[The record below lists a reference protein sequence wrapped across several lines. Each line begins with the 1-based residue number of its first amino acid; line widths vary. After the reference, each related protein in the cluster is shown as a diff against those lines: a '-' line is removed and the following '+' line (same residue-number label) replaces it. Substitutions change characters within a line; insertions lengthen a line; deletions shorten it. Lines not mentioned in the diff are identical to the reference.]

1 MSEENQEQSFE
12 DAFNELVDG
21 PADSEPA
28 AETIE
33 EPTSEESQDGELQG
47 QEEEAQEQAGV
58 GVLDSKEDP
67 EPEEAEQPDPAAELA
82 ATKLELEKWQH
93 KYNSDLGR
101 QNAYQRQIQEKDQ
114 LIAQLQSA
122 QSANPGVVNK
132 HWDTLKEDYPD
143 IAQGISSLLEE
154 KDSRHAQEIEALRNS
169 IAPIQAQAQESFVA
183 QQYQM
188 LEREHPDYA
197 EIAASPEF
205 NQWVQTQPQNVQQ
218 MMESDNAA
226 DAAYLLRTYKNET
239 SPGIQA
245 NSELKQRR
253 EKQLRQAQNVPS
265 RGGRSQQVMPPDDDF
280 EAAFDYFADR

>member
-21 PADSEPA
+21 DTPDTEANAEPA
-28 AETIE
+28 G
-33 EPTSEESQDGELQG
+33 EESEDAVSQG
-47 QEEEAQEQAGV
+47 QEEEEEQT
-58 GVLDSKEDP
+58 GVLEPEEDP
-67 EPEEAEQPDPAAELA
+67 EEPEESEDPDPLKELA
-82 ATKLELEKWQH
+82 AAKEELQRWQH

-114 LIAQLQSA
+114 LIARLQST

-132 HWDTLKEDYPD
+132 DWATLKEDYPD
-143 IAQGISSLLEE
+143 IAQGISALIEE
-154 KDSRHAQEIEALRNS
+154 KDARHAQEIQSLKQSLE
-169 IAPIQAQAQESFVA
+169 PIQAQAKESFVA
-183 QQYQM
+183 QQYQI
-188 LEREHPDYA
+188 LAYEHPDYA

-205 NQWVQTQPQNVQQ
+205 NKWVQTQPHNVMQ

-226 DAAYLLRTYKNET
+226 DAAYLLRTYKNEM
-239 SPGIQA
+239 SPGLQA
-245 NSELKQRR
+245 TSELKQRR

>member
-12 DAFNELVDG
+12 DAFDELVDG
-21 PADSEPA
+21 PADAEPA
-28 AETIE
+28 AEAPEASETTE
-33 EPTSEESQDGELQG
+33 EPESQEIDDAELPEG
-47 QEEEAQEQAGV
+47 QEEEEGQAG
-58 GVLDSKEDP
+58 LL
-67 EPEEAEQPDPAAELA
+67 EPEEPEGEPDPVAELA
-82 ATKLELEKWQH
+82 AARDELQKWQH

-154 KDSRHAQEIEALRNS
+154 KDSQHAREIESLKNS
-169 IAPIQAQAQESFVA
+169 IAPIQAQAQQSFVQ
-183 QQYQM
+183 QQYAM
-188 LEREHPDYA
+188 LEQEHPDYA

-205 NQWVQTQPQNVQQ
+205 NQWVQTQPHNVQQ
-218 MMESDNAA
+218 MMESDNAG
-226 DAAYLLRTYKNET
+226 DAAYLLRTYKNEK
-239 SPGIQA
+239 SPGVQA
-245 NSELKQRR
+245 TSELKQRR

>member
-12 DAFNELVDG
+12 DAFDELVDG
-21 PADSEPA
+21 PADAEPA
-28 AETIE
+28 AETTE
-33 EPTSEESQDGELQG
+33 EPESEESEDGALQG
-47 QEEEAQEQAGV
+47 QEEEKGQAE
-58 GVLDSKEDP
+58 LLEPEEP
-67 EPEEAEQPDPAAELA
+67 EPEGEPDPAAELA
-82 ATKLELEKWQH
+82 AVKDELQKWQH

-154 KDSRHAQEIEALRNS
+154 KDSRHAREIESLKNS
-169 IAPIQAQAQESFVA
+169 IAPIQAQAQQSFVQ
-183 QQYQM
+183 QQYSM
-188 LEREHPDYA
+188 LEQEHPDYA

-205 NQWVQTQPQNVQQ
+205 NQWVQTQPHNVQQ

-226 DAAYLLRTYKNET
+226 DAAYLLRTYKNEK
-239 SPGIQA
+239 SPGVQA
-245 NSELKQRR
+245 TSELKQRR

>member
-21 PADSEPA
+21 DAPATETTAEPA
-28 AETIE
+28 GE
-33 EPTSEESQDGELQG
+33 EIDDAVSQG
-47 QEEEAQEQAGV
+47 QEKEEEQT
-58 GVLDSKEDP
+58 GVLDP
-67 EPEEAEQPDPAAELA
+67 EPEPEPEPEQEEAEEPDPASELA
-82 ATKLELEKWQH
+82 AAREELQKWQH

-154 KDSRHAQEIEALRNS
+154 KDARHAREIESLKNS
-169 IAPIQAQAQESFVA
+169 IAPIQAQAQESFVS
-183 QQYQM
+183 QQYQI
-188 LEREHPDYA
+188 LAQEHPDYSQ
-197 EIAASPEF
+197 IAASPEF
-205 NQWVQTQPQNVQQ
+205 TQWVQTQPHNVQQ

-226 DAAYLLRTYKNET
+226 DAAYLLRTYKNEM
-239 SPGIQA
+239 SPGLQA
-245 NSELKQRR
+245 TSELKQRR

>member
-1 MSEENQEQSFE
+1 MSEENQELSFE

-21 PADSEPA
+21 DTPATESIAEPA
-28 AETIE
+28 G
-33 EPTSEESQDGELQG
+33 EESNDAVSQG
-47 QEEEAQEQAGV
+47 QEEEEEQTR
-58 GVLDSKEDP
+58 GVLDPELES
-67 EPEEAEQPDPAAELA
+67 EPEQAEEPDPAHELA
-82 ATKLELEKWQH
+82 AARNELQKWQH

-101 QNAYQRQIQEKDQ
+101 QNAYQRQLQEKDQ
-114 LIAQLQSA
+114 LIAQLQSS

-154 KDSRHAQEIEALRNS
+154 KDARHVREIESLKNS
-169 IAPIQAQAQESFVA
+169 IAPIQAQAQQSFVS
-183 QQYQM
+183 QQYQ
-188 LEREHPDYA
+188 LLSQEHPDYSQ
-197 EIAASPEF
+197 IAASAEF
-205 NQWVQTQPQNVQQ
+205 TQWVQTQPHNVQQ

-226 DAAYLLRTYKNET
+226 DAAYLLRTYKNEV
-239 SPGIQA
+239 SPGLQA
-245 NSELKQRR
+245 TSELKQRR